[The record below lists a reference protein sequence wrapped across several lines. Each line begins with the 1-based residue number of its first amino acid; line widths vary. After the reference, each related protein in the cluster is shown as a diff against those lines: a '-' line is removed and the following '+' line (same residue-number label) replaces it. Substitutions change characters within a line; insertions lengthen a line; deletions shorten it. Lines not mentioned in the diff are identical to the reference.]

1 MNANTP
7 EAGSRPAPDLRTVF
21 EDLQRRAAE
30 LLRNSPAADLE
41 RNLRALLAQGFDRL
55 DLVSRNEI
63 EQSMDMIAA
72 LHKRVDALEQQ
83 LRALSGSDPTPPP
96 GR

>member
-1 MNANTP
+1 V
-7 EAGSRPAPDLRTVF
+7 L
-21 EDLQRRAAE
+21 EDLQRRAAD

-63 EQSMDMIAA
+63 EQSLDMIAA

-83 LRALSGSDPTPPP
+83 LRALSGSDPAPPP